1 MCPVQTVTHVSGRS
15 ENKRFTENQLEST
28 QTWRISDTDLSLAR
42 GRRTRCVKRRDSRR
56 NGSQIRTTKS
66 RSGPFS
72 GNSVRTPR
80 SIVTSFPFLCI
91 ASPNKYASV
100 TC

>member
-1 MCPVQTVTHVSGRS
+1 MIDDLIEKGAAMNIFKTFTLKWWQTGYKHR
-15 ENKRFTENQLEST
+15 R
-28 QTWRISDTDLSLAR
+28 SDTDLSLAK
-42 GRRTRCVKRRDSRR
+42 GRCTPLRR

-66 RSGPFS
+66 RSGLFS